1 MGETGDYAV
10 RAIGG
15 NGSVR
20 AFGIT
25 SRGVCEKARELHGTS
40 PTITAALGRVL
51 SGTLLMGL
59 DLEGEKDLITVVFR
73 GDGPVKQIL
82 ATGRSDGSV
91 KGYASVPDVDLPLKE
106 DGHLDVGGAVGDDGE
121 LTVIRDLGFGEPYVG
136 SVRLVNGEIA
146 ADLTYYFAESEQTP
160 TSIGLG
166 VLVDTDCSVKSAGG
180 FMVQLLPGT
189 PEQVIA
195 RLEKNLASLPTVT
208 WMLEQGETPE
218 RILQRIMRGL
228 GLEILDRKPVEYRCG
243 CSRSSMDRALMVAG
257 KEEVQEMIEK
267 DGRAELTCDFCG
279 TVYQYSKE
287 ELEKILE
294 RIKNLKKNS

>member
-15 NGSVR
+15 DGSIR

-59 DLEGEKDLITVVFR
+59 DLEGEKDLITLVFR

-106 DGHLDVGGAVGDDGE
+106 DGHLDVGGAVGEDGE

-195 RLEKNLASLPTVT
+195 RLQKNLASLPTVT
-208 WMLEQGETPE
+208 WMLEQGEPPE

-228 GLEILDRKPVEYRCG
+228 GPEILDRKPVEYRCG
-243 CSRSSMDRALMVAG
+243 CSRNSMDRALMVAG

-267 DGRAELTCDFCG
+267 DGKAELTCDFCG

-294 RIKNLKKNS
+294 QIKNLKKNC